1 VPTRARRARRRE
13 GPNRVNAAVDTA
25 PRSAGS
31 GGAIAEYFK
40 FAERGTDL
48 VTEARGGLTTFMVMV
63 YIVFLN
69 ATILGDGFGLDIAG
83 RAAISAGTALI
94 AGIMTIAMGVFGNYP
109 FALAAGLGINAI
121 VAFSLTFQR
130 GLTPAGAMG
139 VIVLEGLAVTLLVV
153 VGLREAVMNAIPL
166 ALKRAIGAGIGL
178 FILFIGFYANGNG
191 LIATGCAPG
200 SEAAHACI
208 GTLVTYSLPTT
219 PAQFVF
225 LFGLALTIILW
236 ARRIKAALVISILVT
251 TVVALIAG
259 VASIPANLALTPS
272 FSTIGA
278 FDIGNVFSTLPLLTA
293 VLVIFAI
300 MLTDFFDTMG
310 TVTGV
315 AHEAGLAREDGSVPG
330 AGRVLL
336 VDSVAAAVGGLA
348 GVSSNTTYIE
358 SAAGVAEGARTGFAS
373 VVTGALFLLA
383 IFLAPL
389 AGIIPAVATAPALV
403 LVGFLMFTQ
412 VRDINVSDIEDGLP
426 ALLTMILMP
435 LTYDISIGIGAG
447 FISWVIIKVVRGK
460 MSEVHPLMWVVSIAF
475 AVFFLQNWLG
485 SYLPK

>member
-1 VPTRARRARRRE
+1 
-13 GPNRVNAAVDTA
+13 
-25 PRSAGS
+25 
-31 GGAIAEYFK
+31 
-40 FAERGTDL
+40 
-48 VTEARGGLTTFMVMV
+48 
-63 YIVFLN
+63 
-69 ATILGDGFGLDIAG
+69 
-83 RAAISAGTALI
+83 
-94 AGIMTIAMGVFGNYP
+94 
-109 FALAAGLGINAI
+109 
-121 VAFSLTFQR
+121 
-130 GLTPAGAMG
+130 
-139 VIVLEGLAVTLLVV
+139 LLVV

-300 MLTDFFDTMG
+300 MFTDFFDTMG
-310 TVTGV
+310 TVT
-315 AHEAGLAREDGSVPG
+315 
-330 AGRVLL
+330 
-336 VDSVAAAVGGLA
+336 
-348 GVSSNTTYIE
+348 
-358 SAAGVAEGARTGFAS
+358 
-373 VVTGALFLLA
+373 
-383 IFLAPL
+383 
-389 AGIIPAVATAPALV
+389 
-403 LVGFLMFTQ
+403 
-412 VRDINVSDIEDGLP
+412 
-426 ALLTMILMP
+426 
-435 LTYDISIGIGAG
+435 
-447 FISWVIIKVVRGK
+447 
-460 MSEVHPLMWVVSIAF
+460 
-475 AVFFLQNWLG
+475 
-485 SYLPK
+485 